1 MSKDPLYPIRREAQ
15 ERGLRFADVQAAY
28 WEVKENE
35 RGKRRRPNEVR
46 EMAWMMHTASQPGCW
61 PFWRHGFCARFG
73 RQLARGQDHTCVPG
87 YDEIGQQIAT
97 AFPEYQTDDGTE
109 RLWDFLFSQ
118 YDRMPSREEMMRR
131 AMDRVEWE
139 LAHNAAAESGIPG
152 LEF

>member
-1 MSKDPLYPIRREAQ
+1 MSKGPLYLIRREVQ

-35 RGKRRRPNEVR
+35 REKRRRPNEIR
-46 EMAWMMHTASQPGCW
+46 EAAWMMHTASRPGSW
-61 PFWRHGFCARFG
+61 PFWRHGFCARFA

-97 AFPEYQTDDGTE
+97 AFGEYGGDDGTE

-118 YDRMPSREEMMRR
+118 YDRMPSREEMMGR
-131 AMDRVEWE
+131 AMDLVERE
-139 LAHNAAAESGIPG
+139 LAHSAAAESGIPEP
-152 LEF
+152 EF